1 MAVFFSGTDIDELK
15 DNSASHNFYLS
26 LIVNN
31 FMDFKAK
38 VAFRGKSKMT
48 HQIIYEDFTA
58 LDENGEEY
66 SLIEGSS
73 DNKTKEIEKMFV
85 YDCDVLSSVEDIDV
99 PENFAAKVKGIIDT
113 AAKKKVTKTTYY
125 TGKHNNFNNP
135 CVPITRSFFEDEDQV
150 EFFQNPVENGLAPNT
165 KELGEIEALIIAVI
179 KGSNPPVKGED
190 LEFVISQAC
199 MGNDSINGDELK
211 ERFSTYLV
219 SMYEKYITNADTT
232 DIEKFEF
239 IIEEVTDILV
249 EYQTPYPFLT
259 QSVTFLK
266 SLLNQLNTDAVTN

>member
-1 MAVFFSGTDIDELK
+1 MAVFFSGTDINELK

-31 FMDFKAK
+31 FMDFEAK

-66 SLIEGSS
+66 NLIEGSS
-73 DNKTKEIEKMFV
+73 DHKTEEIEKMFV
-85 YDCDVLSSVEDIDV
+85 YDCDVLSSFEGINV
-99 PENFAAKVKGIIDT
+99 PENFATKVKGIIDT
-113 AAKKKVTKTTYY
+113 AAKKKATETAYY
-125 TGKHNNFNNP
+125 PVQHNNSYH
-135 CVPITRSFFEDEDQV
+135 PITRGFFEDEDQI
-150 EFFQNPVENGLAPNT
+150 EFFQNLVEDGIVPNAE
-165 KELGEIEALIIAVI
+165 ELEEIEVMIIAII
-179 KGSNPPVKGED
+179 KGSNPPTKGED
-190 LEFVISQAC
+190 LESVIVKAC
-199 MGNDSINGDELK
+199 IGNDSISGKELK

-219 SMYEKYITNADTT
+219 SMYEKYITSADTT
-232 DIEKFEF
+232 DIERFEF
-239 IIEEVTDILV
+239 IIEEVIDILV

-266 SLLNQLNTDAVTN
+266 SLINQLNTDAVTN